1 MTQPNP
7 NSGSSK
13 WTGNTNGPVP
23 QRPNWQSPAGQQW
36 GQPAPQQPQRGQP
49 TTPGS
54 VFSSPKHNRIGWFYI
69 GTMLATLATTFLPVF
84 RLTAQDESI
93 GFLSATVNWW
103 FRYKFST
110 PLAGEALDALI
121 QREMRAEFHTELTLY
136 SIALVLFILLQGL
149 VAYCAFKGR
158 RKTGGVIGV
167 ALYIIQLL
175 VGLFLVA
182 ASFYAVDPSLIMTT
196 ESGLWLWIIIAVV
209 GLVVSIRLLFK
220 RNKNQQPPQ
229 NWGGPQAPQALQ
241 QFQQPQAPQQPQPN
255 NWGQPGYQW
264 GQPGN

>member
-1 MTQPNP
+1 M
-7 NSGSSK
+7 
-13 WTGNTNGPVP
+13 
-23 QRPNWQSPAGQQW
+23 
-36 GQPAPQQPQRGQP
+36 
-49 TTPGS
+49 
-54 VFSSPKHNRIGWFYI
+54 
-69 GTMLATLATTFLPVF
+69 
-84 RLTAQDESI
+84 
-93 GFLSATVNWW
+93 
-103 FRYKFST
+103 
-110 PLAGEALDALI
+110 
-121 QREMRAEFHTELTLY
+121 
-136 SIALVLFILLQGL
+136 
-149 VAYCAFKGR
+149 
-158 RKTGGVIGV
+158 IGV

-241 QFQQPQAPQQPQPN
+241 QFQQPQAPQQFQQPQAPQQPQPN